1 MEASRKETI
10 ECNTQFYQT
19 VNSDKRIIVHQGGS
33 RSGKTYAICQYI
45 IYLLTTRK
53 EKLIVTIA
61 RKTLPALKGSVFRDF
76 MEIAEQVG
84 IVYFAEINKAE
95 MTFK

>member
-33 RSGKTYAICQYI
+33 RSGKTYAICQYLFI
-45 IYLLTTRK
+45 
-53 EKLIVTIA
+53 
-61 RKTLPALKGSVFRDF
+61 F
-76 MEIAEQVG
+76 
-84 IVYFAEINKAE
+84 
-95 MTFK
+95 